1 LGPIFKKMERNV
13 LTLHFHALQLN
24 ISDMLSNSLEWLSLC
39 KDGSYRKL
47 DRSGQPILRMLDPFL
62 PIDLP

>member
-1 LGPIFKKMERNV
+1 
-13 LTLHFHALQLN
+13 
-24 ISDMLSNSLEWLSLC
+24 LSLC